1 MADTEFVIILAIA
14 ICAGLLTFIALTIS
28 SISND
33 LFRIKQIL
41 NNHEREQTEQQKKE
55 YIETGKITH

>member
-1 MADTEFVIILAIA
+1 MKTIIILGIA
-14 ICAGLLTFIALTIS
+14 ICAGTLISIALTLS
-28 SISND
+28 SMSND

-41 NNHEREQTEQQKKE
+41 DNHERERTELRKQE

>member
-1 MADTEFVIILAIA
+1 MKTFIIFVGAVVIGALI
-14 ICAGLLTFIALTIS
+14 FIALILM

-41 NNHEREQTEQQKKE
+41 NNHEYELTESRKKE

>member
-1 MADTEFVIILAIA
+1 MNEIIILVGALVVGVLI
-14 ICAGLLTFIALTIS
+14 FIALTLM

-33 LFRIKQIL
+33 LFKIKQIL
-41 NNHEREQTEQQKKE
+41 NDNEHERTELRKKE

>member
-1 MADTEFVIILAIA
+1 MEAFIILVSAAVI
-14 ICAGLLTFIALTIS
+14 GVLVFIALNVM

-41 NNHEREQTEQQKKE
+41 NNHERELAESRKKE
-55 YIETGKITH
+55 YLKWKNYILI

>member
-1 MADTEFVIILAIA
+1 MEAFIIFVAAVIIGVLV
-14 ICAGLLTFIALTIS
+14 FIALNVM

-41 NNHEREQTEQQKKE
+41 NNHEREKTEQWKKE
-55 YIETGKITH
+55 YIETGKTH

>member
-1 MADTEFVIILAIA
+1 MEETFAIV
-14 ICAGLLTFIALTIS
+14 ICAGLLGLLTFIALTLS

-41 NNHEREQTEQQKKE
+41 NNHEYEQAESRKKE

>member
-1 MADTEFVIILAIA
+1 MNEFIIAAFAACI
-14 ICAGLLTFIALTIS
+14 GLLTVIALTLS

-41 NNHEREQTEQQKKE
+41 NNHEHEQTEKRKE
-55 YIETGKITH
+55 YEY

>member
-1 MADTEFVIILAIA
+1 METLIIFVGAAIT
-14 ICAGLLTFIALTIS
+14 GMLLFIALTLMS
-28 SISND
+28 MSND

-41 NNHEREQTEQQKKE
+41 NNHEREQTETRKKE

>member
-1 MADTEFVIILAIA
+1 MAEFSIICAIA
-14 ICAGLLTFIALTIS
+14 VCTGLLTFIALTLS

-41 NNHEREQTEQQKKE
+41 DRLEKGE
-55 YIETGKITH
+55 

>member
-1 MADTEFVIILAIA
+1 MTEFISILATA
-14 ICAGLLTFIALTIS
+14 IHAGFLIFIALTLT

-41 NNHEREQTEQQKKE
+41 EQKELREKK
-55 YIETGKITH
+55 

>member
-1 MADTEFVIILAIA
+1 METFIIFVSAAIIGVLI
-14 ICAGLLTFIALTIS
+14 FIALTLS

-41 NNHEREQTEQQKKE
+41 NNYEREQTESRKKE
-55 YIETGKITH
+55 YNIETGKITH

>member
-1 MADTEFVIILAIA
+1 MDEFIIVLGIA
-14 ICAGLLTFIALTIS
+14 ICAGLLTFIALTLM

-41 NNHEREQTEQQKKE
+41 NNHEREQTESRKKE
-55 YIETGKITH
+55 YIETGKI

>member
-1 MADTEFVIILAIA
+1 MEAFIIFVGAMIVGVLVV
-14 ICAGLLTFIALTIS
+14 IALTLM

-41 NNHEREQTEQQKKE
+41 NNHEREKTEQWKKE
-55 YIETGKITH
+55 YIETGKIH

>member
-1 MADTEFVIILAIA
+1 MVEFIIICAIA
-14 ICAGLLTFIALTIS
+14 ACTGLLTVIALTLN

-41 NNHEREQTEQQKKE
+41 DKLEK
-55 YIETGKITH
+55 G

>member
-1 MADTEFVIILAIA
+1 MEAFIIFVGAM
-14 ICAGLLTFIALTIS
+14 ICGVLVFIALNVM

-41 NNHEREQTEQQKKE
+41 NNYERERTELRKKE
-55 YIETGKITH
+55 Y

>member
-1 MADTEFVIILAIA
+1 MEPLIILFGATIT
-14 ICAGLLTFIALTIS
+14 GLLVFIALTLS

-41 NNHEREQTEQQKKE
+41 NNHEHEQTN
-55 YIETGKITH
+55 